1 MESPND
7 RIVRAGEVVYAVGV
21 SLVGGVFEVG
31 RVLHERAE
39 EFVVALGGVEVDALR
54 ERDGII

>member
-31 RVLHERAE
+31 RVLHEIGRAH
-39 EFVVALGGVEVDALR
+39 V
-54 ERDGII
+54 